1 MKTALSFDDVLLV
14 PGMSKIESRKDV
26 DLSCHLRQDMDE
38 DENYTDPGPLFRI
51 PIISS
56 PMDTVT
62 GRDMIMAMHEA
73 GGLGVAHRYCS
84 IEEQVEM
91 VRAEVIQEKKPA
103 ADDPHKEALLS
114 LRDRNLKPNMRAYQP
129 PWKTFGDLATETLSH
144 ISAAAIGVTGDYLE
158 RAQELVN
165 ANCKILCVDV
175 AHGHHISVREALK
188 NLKKKFGQDVILIA
202 GNVATAKAFED
213 LSRWGA
219 DAIRVGI
226 GGGSICSTRIQT
238 GHGVP
243 TLQSIIDCVESS
255 GEAKI
260 IADGGIRNSGDIV
273 KAIAAGADL
282 VMLGSLL
289 AGTDES
295 PGQVFS
301 SAEGKKYKV
310 YRGMA
315 SVEAQVDWRGEAR
328 SLEGV
333 STTIPYKG
341 SVKKILKDL
350 EQNIRSGMSYTGAE
364 DLSELYYNSEMIR
377 QTQAGMRESFTHI
390 LMK

>member
-14 PGMSKIESRKDV
+14 PRMSKIQSRSEV
-26 DLSCHLRQDMDE
+26 SLCSCLREETWEE
-38 DENYTDPGPLFRI
+38 DTNRKVPHVLLNL

-62 GRDMIMAMHEA
+62 GRDMAIAMEKA
-73 GGLGVAHRYCS
+73 GGLGIVHRYCS
-84 IEEQVEM
+84 IDEQIEM
-91 VRAEVIQEKKPA
+91 VKPEDNKSSVWDEVLISRKSSKPQLTF
-103 ADDPHKEALLS
+103 EA
-114 LRDRNLKPNMRAYQP
+114 P
-129 PWKTFGDLATETLSH
+129 P
-144 ISAAAIGVTGDYLE
+144 IRRIAAAIGVTGDYME

-165 ANCKILCVDV
+165 NDCNIFCVDV
-175 AHGHHISVREALK
+175 AHGHHISAKKALK
-188 NLKKKFGQDVILIA
+188 ALKKEFDDRVIIIA
-202 GNVATAKAFED
+202 GNVATAKGYEA

-219 DAIRVGI
+219 DAVRVGI

-243 TLQSIIDCVESS
+243 TFQSILDCIKSE
-255 GEAKI
+255 GDAYI

-273 KAIAAGADL
+273 KALAAGADFA
-282 VMLGSLL
+282 MLGSLL

-301 SAEGKKYKV
+301 SGDGKKYKV

-315 SVEAQVDWRGEAR
+315 SVEAQVEWRGEAR

-341 SVKKILKDL
+341 SVKKILADL
-350 EQNIRSGMSYTGAE
+350 EQNIRSGLSYSGAR
-364 DLSELYYNSEMIR
+364 DLAELFQNAKFIQ
-377 QTQAGMRESFTHI
+377 QTNAGMRESNTHI
-390 LMK
+390 LLR